1 MALVNS
7 TVPPALRRKRR
18 RERARTLAFLSPW
31 LVGFGVF
38 FLYPLVSTVYF
49 SFMHYDGFTAPT
61 FAGLQNWTYVFTDYP
76 SFWKGMGNTLWLVVV
91 MVSLRVVFG
100 LGVGLLITKV
110 KTGAGFFRTAFY
122 LPYLAPP
129 VAATMAFAFLLNPG
143 TGPVNHLLG
152 ELGLPQP
159 GWFTDP
165 SWSKPA
171 LTMLAVWGIGD
182 LMVIFMAALLDVPTE
197 QYEAAELDG
206 AGSFQR
212 FRYVT
217 LPNISPIVMFA
228 VVTGV
233 IQTMQYYTQAIVAG
247 KVASGVIGGSGQQ
260 FEPGYPH
267 GSTWTLPQMV
277 YNLGFQR
284 FDTGSACVV
293 AVILFALSMAFT
305 SILLRRKSGF
315 MNED

>member
-1 MALVNS
+1 MALVHS

-31 LVGFGVF
+31 LVGFGFF

-61 FAGLQNWTYVFTDYP
+61 FAGLQNWTYVLTDYP

-100 LGVGLLITKV
+100 LGIGMLIIKV
-110 KTGAGFFRTAFY
+110 KSGAGFFRTAFY